1 MAAVTVLDQ
10 FTGRSI
16 NKVHN
21 ALKPNNLKDRWREIK
36 INNVV
41 INSPQSLKICFS
53 SFFVY

>member
-10 FTGRSI
+10 FTGRSN

-21 ALKPNNLKDRWREIK
+21 TSKPNNLKDRWREIK

-41 INSPQSLKICFS
+41 PNSPQSLEICFS
-53 SFFVY
+53 SFFVQ